1 MGETKVTPIKY
12 AIYRTQREIV
22 KLMQM
27 TKEKKSLLVKI
38 LIGVLLALTICYL
51 PEEILFRKLCAEQD
65 RDIPPHSEVLVSACK
80 RPIVRGVPGGEVLFV
95 YEERSGKIY
104 LLDLRTGEK
113 RKVPNGRLVLN
124 KGIFLSS
131 ELVWLKGNRS
141 EPGSSGYKPDY
152 ILDLNDGKRYE
163 LLNISLLPRLEH
175 GKFDPKNY
183 AYIQAA
189 DLVYIHHSENTLIAL
204 SSDFRTNQ
212 NGRVSLFLYSNSS
225 EDGEVLEQ
233 QMKDLG
239 VDYEIVDFSLR
250 YADVPSPTGKYFIRD
265 DSIYFSNTNTI
276 AIEYKSGFIG
286 WYFDDSALIFGA
298 GGDCYIPMI
307 SANCA
312 YSFRRPALKFNLPAQ

>member
-1 MGETKVTPIKY
+1 MKILKERKPLLIKIL
-12 AIYRTQREIV
+12 AV
-22 KLMQM
+22 V
-27 TKEKKSLLVKI
+27 LLV
-38 LIGVLLALTICYL
+38 LLCCNL
-51 PEEILFRKLCAEQD
+51 PEEILFRKLCTEQD

-95 YEERSGKIY
+95 YEERSGKMY

-113 RKVPNGRLVLN
+113 RKIPNDRLVLN

-131 ELVWLKGNRS
+131 ELVWLEGSRS
-141 EPGSSGYKPDY
+141 KPGSPNYNPDY

-163 LLNISLLPRLEH
+163 LLNLSLLPRLEH

-183 AYIQAA
+183 AYIQAS

-212 NGRVSLFLYSNSS
+212 NGRVSLSLYSNSS
-225 EDGEVLEQ
+225 ENGEVLEQ

-239 VDYEIVDFSLR
+239 VDYEVVDFSLR

-265 DSIYFSNTNTI
+265 DGIYFSNTNTI
-276 AIEYKSGFIG
+276 AVEYKSGFMG
-286 WYFDDSALIFGA
+286 WYFDDSALIFGT
-298 GGDCYIPMI
+298 GRSCYIPMI
-307 SANCA
+307 GANCL
-312 YSFRRPALKFNLPAQ
+312 YSFRRPAFKFNLPKP

>member
-1 MGETKVTPIKY
+1 
-12 AIYRTQREIV
+12 
-22 KLMQM
+22 MQ
-27 TKEKKSLLVKI
+27 TLKERKSLLIKI
-38 LIGVLLALTICYL
+38 LAVVLLVILCYNL
-51 PEEILFRKLCAEQD
+51 PEEILFRKLCIEQD

-80 RPIVRGVPGGEVLFV
+80 FPIVRGVPGGEVLFV

-163 LLNISLLPRLEH
+163 LLNLNWLPRLEQ

-189 DLVYIHHSENTLIAL
+189 DLVYIHHWESTMIAL

-212 NGRVSLFLYSNSS
+212 NGRVSLSRYSDSS
-225 EDGEVLEQ
+225 ESGKALEQ

-265 DSIYFSNTNTI
+265 DGIYFSNTNTI

-298 GGDCYIPMI
+298 GRDCYSYMI
-307 SANCA
+307 GANCL
-312 YSFRRPALKFNLPAQ
+312 YSFRRPALKFNLPKP